1 MLWSIAN
8 VSTWTFTGYNMII
21 FYAALRAIPAE
32 LYEAAAVDGAG
43 AFRTAMHIKLPLL
56 RPAILLCTIFSVI
69 GSFQLFAE
77 PRVFYDIAP
86 QVIGKSYTPNL
97 YVYNLAFADQRL
109 NYAAALSF
117 LLGLVVFIVSFVV
130 MRISAVRRPA
140 HERSRRRAGRRRP
153 HQAGER
159 ARRSAQHKPGA
170 SGGFVVPDA
179 LHARVPRVL
188 PDAAVLAAWWPR
200 RSRWTTC
207 SSSFGLWFADFNL
220 IDNIKDTFKQDN
232 GVYVDWLRNTIM
244 YSVVSAVGAALLA
257 AAAGYGFA
265 KFAFRGKNLMFW
277 FVLGS
282 VMVPTTALAIPTYL
296 MFAKL
301 GFTNNPL
308 SVILPSLVSPFGIY
322 LMRIYAEASVP
333 TDLIEAARIDGAGE
347 FLIFRKIAF
356 RLLAP
361 GFVTVLLFNF
371 VATWNNY
378 FLPLVMLS
386 EPRWYPLTVGLQQWN
401 SQATAGGG
409 ATSAFNIV
417 ITGSLIS
424 IVPLIIAFIFLQ
436 RYWQSGLGSGGVKG

>member
-1 MLWSIAN
+1 MSVPTVAPDVGAPTKAKARRRTLAQRKPGSGGGML
-8 VSTWTFTGYNMII
+8 F
-21 FYAALRAIPAE
+21 P
-32 LYEAAAVDGAG
+32 
-43 AFRTAMHIKLPLL
+43 
-56 RPAILLCTIFSVI
+56 TIFM
-69 GSFQLFAE
+69 
-77 PRVFYDIAP
+77 
-86 QVIGKSYTPNL
+86 
-97 YVYNLAFADQRL
+97 LAFL
-109 NYAAALSF
+109 VYF
-117 LLGLVVFIVSFVV
+117 LMPLFWLVV
-130 MRISAVRRPA
+130 
-140 HERSRRRAGRRRP
+140 
-153 HQAGER
+153 
-159 ARRSAQHKPGA
+159 A
-170 SGGFVVPDA
+170 STKSLDDLFD
-179 LHARVPRVL
+179 
-188 PDAAVLAAWWPR
+188 
-200 RSRWTTC
+200 
-207 SSSFGLWFADFNL
+207 SFGLWFSHFNL
-220 IDNIKDTFKQDN
+220 IDNIKDVSKQDN
-232 GVYVDWLRNTIM
+232 GVFWDWLRNTFM

-296 MFAKL
+296 MFSKL

-322 LMRIYAEASVP
+322 LMRIYAEAAVP
-333 TDLIEAARIDGAGE
+333 SDLIEAARIDGANE

-356 RLLAP
+356 RLLTP
-361 GFVTVLLFNF
+361 GFVTVLLFTF

-424 IVPLIIAFIFLQ
+424 IIPLILAFVFLQ